1 MPRVERDIYIA
12 EVEPPEDERERPQ
25 PDVDLKDLLMALGD
39 VLHRADMFES
49 HKVHMEPLST
59 RERMGKVLD
68 QLHGGEGFEPF
79 IAFFAASE
87 GRAGVVV
94 TFLAIME
101 LIKESLIEIVQTEP
115 FSPIH
120 IRAKTA

>member
-1 MPRVERDIYIA
+1 
-12 EVEPPEDERERPQ
+12 
-25 PDVDLKDLLMALGD
+25 
-39 VLHRADMFES
+39 
-49 HKVHMEPLST
+49 
-59 RERMGKVLD
+59 MGKVLD

>member
-1 MPRVERDIYIA
+1 
-12 EVEPPEDERERPQ
+12 
-25 PDVDLKDLLMALGD
+25 
-39 VLHRADMFES
+39 
-49 HKVHMEPLST
+49 
-59 RERMGKVLD
+59 
-68 QLHGGEGFEPF
+68 LHGGEGFEPF